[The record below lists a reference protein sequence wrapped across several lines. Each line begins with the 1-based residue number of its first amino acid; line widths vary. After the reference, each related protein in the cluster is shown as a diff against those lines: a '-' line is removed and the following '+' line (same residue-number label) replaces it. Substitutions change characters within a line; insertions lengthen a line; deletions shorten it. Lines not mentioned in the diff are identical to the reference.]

1 MIECLPE
8 AGYGRSID
16 LRSTKTVGQLGRY
29 TPISNKARTVVRV
42 NQTRM
47 MQGRAM
53 KEKRPM
59 TGEEVLCVGVDV
71 AKNILDVAVSNLNE
85 TRQFNN
91 DHKGITGAVRYIAGL
106 KPIRIILEATGNY
119 EMPLAAS
126 LQSNCL
132 PVIIVN
138 PRQVRDF
145 ARATGV
151 LAKTDRID
159 ARILALFGL
168 QVKPEV
174 RPLPDKQAREMGS
187 LLTRRRQLIEMLTSE
202 HNRLLQ
208 AGEVISPGI
217 EIHIKWL
224 EEAISAINDNLDRQI
239 RSSPAWL
246 EKDNL
251 LKSVPGIGKV
261 VSTTLLIELPELGQL
276 NRRKIAALVGVAPLN
291 RDSGTMR
298 GKRTVW
304 GGRAKLRAALYMAA
318 LVATK
323 CNPLIATFYQRL
335 LDAGKIKKV
344 ALVACMRKLLT
355 IINAMIRTMTIW
367 NPELINQ
374 YVVTEAK

>member
-1 MIECLPE
+1 MSL
-8 AGYGRSID
+8 
-16 LRSTKTVGQLGRY
+16 
-29 TPISNKARTVVRV
+29 
-42 NQTRM
+42 
-47 MQGRAM
+47 
-53 KEKRPM
+53 
-59 TGEEVLCVGVDV
+59 
-71 AKNILDVAVSNLNE
+71 AV
-85 TRQFNN
+85 T
-91 DHKGITGAVRYIAGL
+91 
-106 KPIRIILEATGNY
+106 
-119 EMPLAAS
+119 
-126 LQSNCL
+126 LQSSHL
-132 PVIIVN
+132 PVVIVN

-168 QVKPEV
+168 RVQPEI
-174 RPLPDKQAREMGS
+174 RLLPSQKAREMGN
-187 LLTRRRQLIEMLTSE
+187 LLARRRQLIEMLTAE

-208 AGEVISPGI
+208 ADDSIRPGI

-224 EEAISAINDNLDRQI
+224 EEAISTINDDLDRQI
-239 RSSPAWL
+239 RSSPAWFQ
-246 EKDNL
+246 KDNL

-304 GGRAKLRAALYMAA
+304 GGRAKLRSVLYMAA
-318 LVATK
+318 LVGVRR
-323 CNPLIATFYQRL
+323 NPVIAAFYQRL
-335 LDAGKIKKV
+335 LDAGKVKKV

-367 NPELINQ
+367 NPEPVKQ
-374 YVVTEAK
+374 YVAVEV

>member
-1 MIECLPE
+1 
-8 AGYGRSID
+8 
-16 LRSTKTVGQLGRY
+16 
-29 TPISNKARTVVRV
+29 
-42 NQTRM
+42 
-47 MQGRAM
+47 
-53 KEKRPM
+53 M
-59 TGEEVLCVGVDV
+59 TEEIVCVGVDI
-71 AKNILDVAVSNLNE
+71 AKNTLDVAASNLNE
-85 TRQFNN
+85 TRQFDN
-91 DHKGITGAVRYIAGL
+91 DHKGITSAVRYISGF
-106 KPIRIILEATGNY
+106 KPTRIILEATGNY

-126 LQSNCL
+126 LQTSRL
-132 PVIIVN
+132 PVVIVN

-168 QVKPEV
+168 RVQPEI
-174 RPLPDKQAREMGS
+174 RLLPNQKAREMGN
-187 LLTRRRQLIEMLTSE
+187 LLARRRQLIEMLTAE

-208 AGEVISPGI
+208 ADDSIRPGI

-224 EEAISAINDNLDRQI
+224 EEAISTINDDLDRQI
-239 RSSPAWL
+239 RSSPAWFQ
-246 EKDNL
+246 KDNL

-304 GGRAKLRAALYMAA
+304 GGRAKLRSVLYMAA
-318 LVATK
+318 LVGVRR
-323 CNPLIATFYQRL
+323 NPVIAAFYQRL
-335 LDAGKIKKV
+335 LDAGKVKKV

-367 NPELINQ
+367 NPEPVKQ
-374 YVVTEAK
+374 YVAVEV